1 MGRFDKIKKICKPI
15 LKAEVII
22 LAVVIFT
29 KIIHFFCLDFNYTA
43 DSYEYIARNGFDI
56 FSGVIDRYR
65 LPVYPMLIDVCS
77 HLFGDNYLS
86 VICYLQLILSSV
98 SVILLYITMQR
109 LTGRRFIS
117 LSVTALYGLCNAVI
131 GWDKAILTESLS
143 ISLTVIIAWGVILYL
158 KKNSKKAIIIAVVAA
173 TIGCFLRAVFAIYAG
188 LILGFL
194 ILRLIFPGKN
204 LEKSAIKTQR
214 FSDLKCS
221 AIAVVP
227 VILLMLYAGG
237 FYQQYGAF
245 TLSDSGLGQQVAT
258 VLSNNYHVDS
268 QDKEIKDIADMFLKS
283 ASNEGLLSSID
294 DSIDNIYKKSPLT
307 EESKEALAEVMFEY
321 YDPSFILSEYYEQ
334 EMNTYFSNLYQSD
347 YTCNDASSVYMAR
360 CYIMNNFSRERI
372 DTFVSEC
379 LKNYFK
385 SHILSFIKNTNE
397 EFKAYQTPSGNSIA
411 SLLNSLLDSTVFFLH
426 ITLLHGM
433 IIGFFELVIFVIILI
448 RKKFADWVHLG
459 LAGFILSTGLL
470 ALIGTNAEFARTSIT
485 MIPFMFI
492 SVGLWIN
499 LLYTK
504 FICKNKD

>member
-1 MGRFDKIKKICKPI
+1 MERLDKIKKICKPI

-22 LAVVIFT
+22 LAIVIFT
-29 KIIHFFCLDFNYTA
+29 KIIYSFCLDFNCMP

-86 VICYLQLILSSV
+86 ALCYLQLILSSV
-98 SVILLYITMQR
+98 SVVLLYMTMQR
-109 LTGRRFIS
+109 LTEHRFVS
-117 LSVTALYGLCNAVI
+117 LTITVLYGLCNAVI
-131 GWDKAILTESLS
+131 GWDKTILTESLS
-143 ISLTVIIAWGVILYL
+143 ISFSVIIVWGMVLYL
-158 KKNSKKAIIIAVVAA
+158 KKNSKKAIVITIIVV

-194 ILRLIFPGKN
+194 ILRFIFPGKN
-204 LEKSAIKTQR
+204 LEKSAIKVQR
-214 FSDLKCS
+214 LSDFKCS
-221 AIAVVP
+221 AVAVVS

-245 TLSDSGLGQQVAT
+245 TLSDSGLGQQVAL
-258 VLSNNYHVDS
+258 VLENDYHLDS
-268 QDKEIKDIADMFLKS
+268 QDEEIKTIAEMFLTVASDEGVS
-283 ASNEGLLSSID
+283 ASID
-294 DSIDNIYKKSPLT
+294 SSIDNIYKKSPLT

-347 YTCNDASSVYMAR
+347 YTCNDAGSVYMAR

-372 DTFVSEC
+372 NAFVSEC
-379 LKNYFK
+379 KRNNFK
-385 SHILSFIKNTNE
+385 DYILSTFYVNE
-397 EFKAYQTPSGNSIA
+397 EFTSYQIVLSSGIA
-411 SLLNSLLDSTVFFLH
+411 KTLKSFLDSTILFIH
-426 ITLLHGM
+426 ITLIQGM